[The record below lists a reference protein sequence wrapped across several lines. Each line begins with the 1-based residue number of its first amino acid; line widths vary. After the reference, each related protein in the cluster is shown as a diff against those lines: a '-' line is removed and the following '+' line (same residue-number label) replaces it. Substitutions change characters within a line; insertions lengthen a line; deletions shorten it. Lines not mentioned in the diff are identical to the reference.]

1 MSIDKQFLTG
11 YAIAGVSFLMT
22 VLLHSFFIINYE
34 NYAQFLQINSFAII
48 AASLVDFRIWETM
61 KAHAGLSINR
71 FDVFFVDLV
80 LSVTALIIFALIYLV
95 FIGPISV
102 KWAIALGF
110 VPVFAYLSFAS
121 TSQSYRIDHV
131 GRAMM
136 IDQSLSSI
144 AKGVLVLL
152 VFFER
157 DLPADLVSVIFFSP
171 FAISFLFFAKKTVSR
186 PERLSGVAQCWHLLS
201 FQKWLY
207 GSLKAL
213 ISRVDSFIVPT
224 VSGMDVYSG
233 YRGFVEV
240 ILSVSNIVKPV
251 GNKLFALYQ
260 ARSSHIATYYT
271 LFTIVVISGASF
283 MYFHYLGQHL
293 THNRVSAATLTL
305 LTMIMSAAFLYSI
318 LLRVKLTNLRA
329 EKQQNLIYLVQI
341 VTAGGLYFMIND
353 MVLLL
358 LITILSIASAQIPI
372 LSLVKKR
379 RN

>member
-1 MSIDKQFLTG
+1 MSIDKQFLAG

-61 KAHAGLSINR
+61 KAHAGVSINT
-71 FDVFFVDLV
+71 FDVFFVDIV
-80 LSVTALIIFALIYLV
+80 LSAAALVIFALIYVV
-95 FIGPISV
+95 FIGPVSA
-102 KWAIALGF
+102 KWAIVLVF
-110 VPVFAYLSFAS
+110 VPIFAYLSFAS
-121 TSQSYRIDHV
+121 TSQSYRIDQV

-144 AKGVLVLL
+144 AKGVLILL
-152 VFFER
+152 VFFEN
-157 DLPADLVSVIFFSP
+157 DLPEALVSVIFFSP
-171 FAISFLFFAKKTVSR
+171 FAISFLFFARKTVSR
-186 PERLSGVAQCWHLLS
+186 AEHLSGVAQCWQLLS

-213 ISRVDSFIVPT
+213 LSRVDSFIVPT
-224 VSGMDVYSG
+224 ISGMDVYSG

-251 GNKLFALYQ
+251 GNKLFALHQ
-260 ARSSHIATYYT
+260 ARSGHIATYYT
-271 LFTIVVISGASF
+271 LFTIIVISSASF
-283 MYFHYLGQHL
+283 MYFYYLGQHL

-305 LTMIMSAAFLYSI
+305 LTTIMSATFLYSI
-318 LLRVKLTNLRA
+318 LLRVKLTNLKT
-329 EKQQNLIYLVQI
+329 EKQQNLIYLAQI
-341 VTAGGLYFMIND
+341 VTAGGLYFMVND